1 MVAETTRLKRKRLPL
16 LAEAKGSPALIIY
29 EQWTHIAERSN
40 QQVDQ
45 VLIALCRA

>member
-1 MVAETTRLKRKRLPL
+1 MRPESRRLNRKRIPPPP
-16 LAEAKGSPALIIY
+16 KGWGSPALIIY